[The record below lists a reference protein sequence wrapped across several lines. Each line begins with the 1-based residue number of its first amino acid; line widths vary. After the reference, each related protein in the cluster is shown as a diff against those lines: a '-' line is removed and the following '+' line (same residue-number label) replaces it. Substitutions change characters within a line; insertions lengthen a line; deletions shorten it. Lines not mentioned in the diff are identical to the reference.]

1 MAAPDRCTRRLGTGE
16 TAASRSPPRPERGV
30 RSLRLAGLCSKS
42 IRYGSCHGLVM
53 PELGHCRSGVGVR
66 AATLWAEDI
75 GLLDILINNAAAYVD
90 WSEMASTADLDAAER
105 VMQVNLFGSWRIIQ
119 AFCRC

>member
-1 MAAPDRCTRRLGTGE
+1 VVIGARDPQAA
-16 TAASRSPPRPERGV
+16 AAVVSELDGV
-30 RSLRLAGLCSKS
+30 RSYAGSLD
-42 IRYGSCHGLVM
+42 IAD
-53 PELGHCRSGVGVR
+53 PESVYR

-75 GLLDILINNAAAYVD
+75 GLLDILINNATAYVD

-105 VMQVNLFGSWRIIQ
+105 AMQVNLFGIWRMIQ

>member
-1 MAAPDRCTRRLGTGE
+1 M
-16 TAASRSPPRPERGV
+16 
-30 RSLRLAGLCSKS
+30 
-42 IRYGSCHGLVM
+42 
-53 PELGHCRSGVGVR
+53 
-66 AATLWAEDI
+66 WAEDI

-90 WSEMASTADLDAAER
+90 WSEMASTADMDAAER

>member
-1 MAAPDRCTRRLGTGE
+1 
-16 TAASRSPPRPERGV
+16 
-30 RSLRLAGLCSKS
+30 
-42 IRYGSCHGLVM
+42 M
-53 PELGHCRSGVGVR
+53 PELGHCQSGVGIR

-90 WSEMASTADLDAAER
+90 WSEMASTADFDAAER
-105 VMQVNLFGSWRIIQ
+105 VMQVNLFGSWRMIQ